1 MDDAPFLP
9 AEIRLA
15 MSTAEDQVLRNH
27 QPAHR
32 LGPERVATDD

>member
-9 AEIRLA
+9 AEMRLA
-15 MSTAEDQVLRNH
+15 MSMAEGQVLRN

-32 LGPERVATDD
+32 VGPERVATDD